1 MALRPEHVAELRKRG
16 LSDDTIAAAGLYSA
30 NAAEVKAILGFS
42 CGSGLVIP
50 YEETYKR
57 VRLDLAD
64 AGGGRYRSQR
74 GARNRMY
81 SRLRPE
87 VLEDSTVPLYVTE
100 SEFKALKGTQEGFPT
115 VGFAGVWS
123 WRTKLHGVKT
133 ETPDLD
139 RVSWDGR
146 TAIVV
151 FDSDAEVKPQV
162 SLAEHAL
169 CLALR
174 ERGAKV
180 HVIRLPDGPK
190 GEKYG
195 LDDFLVAK
203 GADAFRALPM
213 RSVVDLEAEAP
224 TFLRMAD
231 LADQYLASV
240 RSPESRL
247 RYGIPA
253 LDSVTRGLATG
264 EVLTILGRSGV
275 GKTAFLLN
283 LLGSMTQGTHPALF
297 FSLEQPAIQVY
308 ERVVSMVSGRPGHE
322 VEALARIED
331 PDMMDALYKTAA
343 SWDHVVTVE
352 KPCSVGQLDHLIEGA
367 RSKGLWR
374 APLRLVAVDYLG
386 MLTPDKPGGKA
397 YEYVSEMA
405 RELKR
410 IAKRHRVALITACQ
424 VGRQGESG
432 GTALTLRSA
441 RDSGVIEESA
451 DHLWGIWRPS
461 LSEELTEAE
470 KVSRRSEM
478 TVRILKQR
486 NGPAPITVPLTFDGA
501 TLRVA

>member
-1 MALRPEHVAELRKRG
+1 MDLRPEHLAGLRQRG
-16 LSDDTIAAAGLYSA
+16 LSDETIRAAGIYSGDA
-30 NAAEVKAILGFS
+30 TEVKAILGFG

-50 YEETYKR
+50 YDDTYKR

-64 AGGGRYRSQR
+64 AGGGRYRSPR
-74 GARNRMY
+74 GSRNRLY

-87 VLEDSTVPLYVTE
+87 VLTDPTIPLYI
-100 SEFKALKGTQEGFPT
+100 SEGELKALKGSQEGFPT
-115 VGFAGVWS
+115 IGVSGVWS
-123 WRTKLHGVKT
+123 WRVRLHGVPM
-133 ETPDLD
+133 EMPDFD
-139 RVSWDGR
+139 RVTWEGR

-162 SLAEHAL
+162 NLAEHAL

-195 LDDFLVAK
+195 MDDFLVAR
-203 GADAFRALPM
+203 GAEAFRGLPM
-213 RSVVDLEAEAP
+213 RSVVDLESEAP
-224 TFLRMAD
+224 TFLRMGD
-231 LADQYLASV
+231 LADAYLAAV
-240 RSPESRL
+240 QSPESRL

-253 LDSVTRGLATG
+253 LDGVTRGLAAG

-283 LLGSMTQGTHPALF
+283 LLGSMTKGTHPALF
-297 FSLEQPAIQVY
+297 FSLEQPAKEVF

-322 VEALARIED
+322 VEALTRIED
-331 PDMMDALYKTAA
+331 PAMMDHLYRTAA

-367 RSKGLWR
+367 RKSNLWR

-410 IAKRHRVALITACQ
+410 IAKRHRVALMTACQ
-424 VGRQGESG
+424 VGREGESG

-451 DHLWGIWRPS
+451 DHLWGIWRPA
-461 LSEELTEAE
+461 LAEELTESE
-470 KVSRRSEM
+470 KVTRRSEM